1 MGPKWTL
8 KNCTKSNNQ
17 STNMKK
23 TIYVLLFNGFEM
35 LDVFGP
41 LEMFTL
47 INSMN
52 QAKTIDAS
60 CAVRTIAKE
69 KSASSSNGGPKVLCD
84 LNLDEALRE
93 AKGNSSMELF
103 IPGGI
108 GTRVL
113 AKDKQVIDFIVEF
126 SYLKPKRIFTV
137 CTGAGILAA
146 TGLLEG
152 LHATTNK
159 RAFEWPVSVN
169 NKVKW
174 QKKARWVVDTKLGIE
189 YATSSGVSAGM
200 DMAMDMIRRDY
211 GLEVAKVVAS
221 MAEYRWDPNQ
231 RSDDD
236 PFAKL

>member
-1 MGPKWTL
+1 
-8 KNCTKSNNQ
+8 
-17 STNMKK
+17 
-23 TIYVLLFNGFEM
+23 M

-47 INSMN
+47 INRMG
-52 QAKTIDAS
+52 QEKMIDAS
-60 CAVRTIAKE
+60 FVVRTIAKE

-84 LNLDEALRE
+84 LNLEEALKE
-93 AKGNSSMELF
+93 AKGNANMELF

-108 GTRVL
+108 GTRTAV
-113 AKDKQVIDFIVEF
+113 KDKEFIDFIIEF

-137 CTGAGILAA
+137 CTGSGILAA

-152 LHATTNK
+152 LNATTNK
-159 RAFEWPVSVN
+159 RSFDWPVSVN

-174 QKKARWVVDTKLGIE
+174 QKKARWVVDVDTKTGIE

-200 DMAMDMIRRDY
+200 DMAMDMIRREF
-211 GLEVAKVVAS
+211 GLDVAKVVAS

-236 PFAKL
+236 PYAKL